1 MILISDDATTT
12 TPEDITTTTPEDVTT
27 IPDGCLNYFLLYDP
41 SRNKNYGLDHN
52 YGLGLCDYSNPDG
65 YPVYPYPSI
74 DWQGSGW
81 YKALLYGPTSEPSKI
96 TEDIVYGNH
105 CNAQA
110 AGWLNGTHPTL
121 IGQTVQR
128 EVCFSY
134 GNDPND
140 ICALSTDIYIRNCG
154 EYFLYNLVNVEA
166 CSSRYCFE

>member
-1 MILISDDATTT
+1 MTT

-27 IPDGCLNYFLLYDP
+27 IPDGCLDYFLLYDP
-41 SRNKNYGLDHN
+41 SRNKNYGYD
-52 YGLGLCDYSNPDG
+52 GIGSIGLCDNPRYD
-65 YPVYPYPSI
+65 YTSY
-74 DWQGSGW
+74 DWQGPSW

-96 TEDIVYGNH
+96 PEDIVDGNH

-128 EVCFSY
+128 EVCFHDS
-134 GNDPND
+134 NDSD
-140 ICALSTDIYIRNCG
+140 ICAWSTDIQVRNCG
-154 EYFLYNLVNVEA
+154 EYFLYKLVDLPY